1 MGFSPKK
8 RAYYS
13 EEFKRAVVSR
23 VERGELSVVE
33 AGRQYQISGSMTIYR
48 WLLRYGSEAPADG
61 GMSTEQSESMKKE
74 PSSKSREEL
83 AAEVQALKRLL
94 ELERLRSEAYL
105 EMIKLAEG
113 RYGIPIEKKSGA
125 KQSGR

>member
-1 MGFSPKK
+1 
-8 RAYYS
+8 
-13 EEFKRAVVSR
+13 
-23 VERGELSVVE
+23 
-33 AGRQYQISGSMTIYR
+33 
-48 WLLRYGSEAPADG
+48 
-61 GMSTEQSESMKKE
+61 MKKE

-113 RYGIPIEKKSGA
+113 RYGIPIEKKFGA
-125 KQSGR
+125 KQSER